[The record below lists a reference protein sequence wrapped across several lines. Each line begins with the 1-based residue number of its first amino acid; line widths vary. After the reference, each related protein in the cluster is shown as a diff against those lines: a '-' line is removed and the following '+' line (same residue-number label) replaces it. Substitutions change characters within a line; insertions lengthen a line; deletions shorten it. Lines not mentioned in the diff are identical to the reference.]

1 MSRIITRKRALL
13 SAVVAS
19 AALAAVAFAFYST
32 TGDGSGSG
40 GTTANGYADTL
51 NITGDANASTLVPNS
66 SVPISGNVSNDN
78 SGAAAVGT
86 ITGSVTNVD
95 ESGTGTCA
103 LNNFVIENISLA
115 PGTVIPGNGDA
126 AFTASLRMVDSTTV
140 NQDPCK
146 NAELDITWS
155 SN

>member
-32 TGDGSGSG
+32 TGDGTGDG
-40 GTTANGYADTL
+40 GTTAAGYADTL
-51 NITGDANASTLVPNS
+51 NITGDANAATLVPGG

-78 SGAAAVGT
+78 GGAAAVGT
-86 ITGSVTNVD
+86 LTGSVTDVD
-95 ESGTGTCA
+95 EVSGTCA
-103 LNNFVIENISLA
+103 TSNFIIENVSLA
-115 PGTVIPGNGDA
+115 PGTVIPANGDA
-126 AFTASLRMVDSTTV
+126 AFTASLRMVDSTTL

-146 NAELDITWS
+146 NADLDITWA